1 LRSTSFYKLLEEEKE
16 DQPWELGRG
25 RRIEWKSY
33 NSFERMEVS
42 RDNIG
47 RLEP

>member
-1 LRSTSFYKLLEEEKE
+1 LRSASFYKLLEEEKE

-25 RRIEWKSY
+25 RRVEWKSC
-33 NSFERMEVS
+33 NSFEGMEVS
-42 RDNIG
+42 GDSIG